1 MFSWLSQMLVVV
13 QFLLVCTVTVTI
25 GRFLFFKHLAML
37 LEYLQKEFAS
47 LKTFLLISDQFT
59 DEWKVFVLELGEI
72 DLNLFQNFLGL
83 CRYSGVK
90 LQLFNLLARLTIFLL
105 WLLTLVCIFPSV
117 TLIDCLAFLCNYSL
131 AFILAFTSNV
141 SHDQDRPLTRLQ

>member
-1 MFSWLSQMLVVV
+1 MLVVV

-59 DEWKVFVLELGEI
+59 DE
-72 DLNLFQNFLGL
+72 
-83 CRYSGVK
+83 
-90 LQLFNLLARLTIFLL
+90 
-105 WLLTLVCIFPSV
+105 
-117 TLIDCLAFLCNYSL
+117 
-131 AFILAFTSNV
+131 
-141 SHDQDRPLTRLQ
+141 